1 MTYENCI
8 KYRDEAKDEATKKFW
23 ADRIAR
29 KYPET
34 LEKIVEPVEEKPK
47 KIKKVKEVK
56 E

>member
-1 MTYENCI
+1 MTLENCK
-8 KYRDEAKDEATKKFW
+8 KYLEEAKDEETRKFW

-29 KYPET
+29 KYPDT

-47 KIKKVKEVK
+47 KKKKEVK

>member
-1 MTYENCI
+1 ME
-8 KYRDEAKDEATKKFW
+8 EAKDEETRQFW

-34 LEKIVEPVEEKPK
+34 LEKIVEPVEVEEVKEEKPK
-47 KIKKVKEVK
+47 KKKKEVK